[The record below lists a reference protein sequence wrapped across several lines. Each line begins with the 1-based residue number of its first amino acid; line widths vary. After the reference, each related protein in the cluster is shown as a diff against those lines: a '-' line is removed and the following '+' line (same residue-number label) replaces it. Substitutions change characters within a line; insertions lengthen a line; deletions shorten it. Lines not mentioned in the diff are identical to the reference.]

1 LRWKGS
7 GQVNI
12 GQAAERSGLPAKT
25 IRYYE
30 QIGLIE
36 QAARRSSG
44 YRDYDETDVQTLLFI
59 QRARSLGF
67 SIDECRDLLALYRAR
82 DRSASE
88 VKALALARIGQID
101 GKIGELM
108 SIRATLSALADRCAG
123 DDRKECAILNDL
135 SRTN

>member
-1 LRWKGS
+1 M
-7 GQVNI
+7 NI
-12 GQAAERSGLPAKT
+12 GQAAAQSGLPAKT

-36 QAARRSSG
+36 APARRSSN

-67 SIDECRDLLALYRAR
+67 SIEDCRDLLALYRAR
-82 DRSASE
+82 DRSAAE
-88 VKALALARIGQID
+88 VKALALGRIGQID

-123 DDRKECAILNDL
+123 DGRKECAILDDL
-135 SRTN
+135 SRVN

>member
-1 LRWKGS
+1 
-7 GQVNI
+7 VNI
-12 GQAAERSGLPAKT
+12 GEAAERSGLPAKT

-36 QAARRSSG
+36 PPARRTSG

-59 QRARSLGF
+59 QRSRSLGF
-67 SIDECRDLLALYRAR
+67 SIEDCRDLLALYRAR
-82 DRSASE
+82 DRSAAE
-88 VKALALARIGQID
+88 VKALALTRIGQID

-123 DDRKECAILNDL
+123 GDRKECAILDDL
-135 SRTN
+135 SRPN